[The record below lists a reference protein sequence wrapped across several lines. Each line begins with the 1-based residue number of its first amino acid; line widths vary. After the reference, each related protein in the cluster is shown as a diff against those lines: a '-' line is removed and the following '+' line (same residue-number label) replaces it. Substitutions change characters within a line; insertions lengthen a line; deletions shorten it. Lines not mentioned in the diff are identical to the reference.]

1 MSRNHMNRRKG
12 ELTGARID
20 REWPYQVALP
30 AEQVAGKN
38 YVVAHDFCRD
48 LSLCPRGH
56 AGRREGIEYHGF
68 CFANPA
74 HADLF
79 RDKFMGER
87 FDPKDRGQGANW
99 HLWRQ
104 K

>member
-12 ELTGARID
+12 EHTGARID
-20 REWPYQVALP
+20 REWPYQVALL

-38 YVVAHDFCRD
+38 YVVARDFCRD

-56 AGRREGIEYHGF
+56 AVRREGIEYHVF
-68 CFANPA
+68 CFANPV

-79 RDKFMGER
+79 REKFMGER